1 MKTAHKVLL
10 ISIFLGLLL
19 GFIDTIFDYF
29 VFYQDQL
36 FLKLLVT
43 EVPPHEIY
51 IRFLILVCFVVFG
64 IICANIISKQK
75 KTEEELLQVTR
86 ELQCSNAELEQ
97 FARIT
102 SHDLQEPLLTISGF
116 IKLLKRRYHGK
127 LDAKAD
133 EFIDYA
139 IEGTYRM
146 ERLLKDLLEYSR
158 IGCKE
163 KPYREL
169 ALGSLLD
176 QAIQNLKSKIDAA
189 GAEIKVHELPIVW
202 VDESQIIQLFQNL
215 VGNAIKFSGNK
226 APVIEIFSEK
236 RENDWVIRVK
246 DNGIGIDPQ
255 YADQIFIKFK
265 RLHRENEFQGT
276 GLGLAIC
283 KKIIEGHGGKIWVD
297 SLPGRGATFSFLLP
311 ANIISHDHK
320 IS

>member
-1 MKTAHKVLL
+1 MKTANKVLL
-10 ISIFLGLLL
+10 ISILLGLLL

-29 VFYQDQL
+29 VFYQDQS

-43 EVPPHEIY
+43 EIPPHEIY
-51 IRFLILVCFVVFG
+51 IRFLILVCFVAFG
-64 IICANIISKQK
+64 IICAKIISRQK

-97 FARIT
+97 FASIT

-116 IKLLKRRYHGK
+116 VKLLKRRYHGK

-146 ERLLKDLLEYSR
+146 ERLIKDLLEYSR
-158 IGCKE
+158 IGCKK

-176 QAIQNLKSKIDAA
+176 QAIQNLKSKIDAT
-189 GAEIKVHELPIVW
+189 GAEVKVHELPSVW

-236 RENDWVIRVK
+236 REDNWVIRVK

-255 YADQIFIKFK
+255 DADQIFIIFK
-265 RLHRENEFQGT
+265 RLHRENEYQGT
-276 GLGLAIC
+276 GIGLAIC
-283 KKIIEGHGGKIWVD
+283 KKIIEGHGGDIWVD
-297 SLPGRGATFSFLLP
+297 SLPGKGSTFSFLLP
-311 ANIISHDHK
+311 AHVIS
-320 IS
+320 

>member
-1 MKTAHKVLL
+1 V
-10 ISIFLGLLL
+10 
-19 GFIDTIFDYF
+19 
-29 VFYQDQL
+29 
-36 FLKLLVT
+36 
-43 EVPPHEIY
+43 EVPPHEVY

-64 IICANIISKQK
+64 IICAKIISKQK
-75 KTEEELLQVTR
+75 KTEEALIQVTN

-116 IKLLKRRYHGK
+116 MKLLKRRYHGK

-139 IEGTYRM
+139 IEGTCRM

-158 IGCKE
+158 LGCKK
-163 KPYREL
+163 KPFREL

-176 QAIQNLKSKIDAA
+176 QAIQNLKSKIDAT
-189 GAEIKVHELPIVW
+189 GAEVRIHELPFVW
-202 VDESQIIQLFQNL
+202 VDESQIVQLFQNL
-215 VGNAIKFSGNK
+215 VGNAIKFSSNK

-236 RENDWVIRVK
+236 RGNDWVISVK

-255 YADQIFIKFK
+255 YADQIFIIFK
-265 RLHRENEFQGT
+265 RLHRENEYKGT

-283 KKIIEGHGGKIWVD
+283 KKIIECHGGDIWVD
-297 SLPGRGATFSFLLP
+297 SLPGKGSTFSFKLP
-311 ANIISHDHK
+311 ANVTSHDNT

>member
-10 ISIFLGLLL
+10 ISIFLGIFL

-29 VFYQDQL
+29 VFYKDQS
-36 FLKLLVT
+36 FLKLLVV
-43 EVPPHEIY
+43 EVPPHEVY

-64 IICANIISKQK
+64 IICAKIISKQK
-75 KTEEELLQVTR
+75 KTEEALIQVTN

-116 IKLLKRRYHGK
+116 MKLLKRRYHGK

-139 IEGTYRM
+139 IEGTCRM

-158 IGCKE
+158 LGCKK
-163 KPYREL
+163 KPFREL

-176 QAIQNLKSKIDAA
+176 QAIQNLKSKIDAT
-189 GAEIKVHELPIVW
+189 GAEVRIHELPFVW
-202 VDESQIIQLFQNL
+202 VDESQIVQLFQNL
-215 VGNAIKFSGNK
+215 VGNAIKFSSNK

-236 RENDWVIRVK
+236 RGNDWVISVK

-255 YADQIFIKFK
+255 YADQIFIIFK
-265 RLHRENEFQGT
+265 RLHRENEYKGT

-283 KKIIEGHGGKIWVD
+283 KKIIEGHGGDIWVD
-297 SLPGRGATFSFLLP
+297 SLPGKGATFSFLLP
-311 ANIISHDHK
+311 GNVISHDHK